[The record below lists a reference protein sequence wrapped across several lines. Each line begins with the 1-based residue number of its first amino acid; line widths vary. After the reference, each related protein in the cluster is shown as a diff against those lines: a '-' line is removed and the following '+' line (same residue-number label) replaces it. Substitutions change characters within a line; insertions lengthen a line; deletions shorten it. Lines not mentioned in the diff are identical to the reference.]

1 MTTDYY
7 LSYDLVNEEIMFTN
21 NADELISPASLTK
34 LMTALLIVD
43 SYNLG
48 DLIEINFP
56 DEYVYEGKVAYLE
69 SGQQMTVESLLEFI
83 LVYSANDACIAASMI
98 VSGGVDEFINL
109 MNNKAVNLGMN
120 NTNFSNPDG
129 LDSDNHFTSLNDLLV
144 LSKEVLKNIELLTI
158 IMKPSFISN
167 IEGSDKVYL
176 NTNKL
181 IEKNY
186 LGLKTGW
193 TNEAGLTFIG
203 INQSNNRDI
212 LTIVNKS
219 TVNDNKDNH
228 FSDTEILYTVSI
240 DTFKNNILLEA
251 NEDVYIIRNGIT
263 SSSIKNNESW
273 IVFGNRYT
281 ENKIFLDDV
290 GVNKIKLKVNE
301 NYHDIKIHKSI
312 NKKIWKF
319 NITKFL
325 NFNANQN
332 T

>member
-1 MTTDYY
+1 
-7 LSYDLVNEEIMFTN
+7 
-21 NADELISPASLTK
+21 
-34 LMTALLIVD
+34 
-43 SYNLG
+43 
-48 DLIEINFP
+48 
-56 DEYVYEGKVAYLE
+56 
-69 SGQQMTVESLLEFI
+69 
-83 LVYSANDACIAASMI
+83 MI
-98 VSGGVDEFINL
+98 VGGDVDKFINL
-109 MNNKAVNLGMN
+109 MNNKAVKLGMN
-120 NTNFSNPDG
+120 NTNFNNPDG
-129 LDSDNHFTSLNDLLV
+129 LDADNHFTSLNDLLI

-240 DTFKNNILLEA
+240 DTFKNNILLEV

-263 SSSIKNNESW
+263 TSSIKSNESW
-273 IVFGNRYT
+273 IIFGNRYT

-290 GVNKIKLKVNE
+290 DVNKIELKVNDSF
-301 NYHDIKIHKSI
+301 HDIKIPKSI

-319 NITKFL
+319 DITKFL

>member
-193 TNEAGLTFIG
+193 TNKAGLTFIG

-263 SSSIKNNESW
+263 TSSIKNNESW

>member
-1 MTTDYY
+1 
-7 LSYDLVNEEIMFTN
+7 
-21 NADELISPASLTK
+21 
-34 LMTALLIVD
+34 
-43 SYNLG
+43 
-48 DLIEINFP
+48 
-56 DEYVYEGKVAYLE
+56 
-69 SGQQMTVESLLEFI
+69 
-83 LVYSANDACIAASMI
+83 
-98 VSGGVDEFINL
+98 
-109 MNNKAVNLGMN
+109 
-120 NTNFSNPDG
+120 
-129 LDSDNHFTSLNDLLV
+129 
-144 LSKEVLKNIELLTI
+144 
-158 IMKPSFISN
+158 MKPSFISD
-167 IEGSDKVYL
+167 IEGNDKVYL

-203 INQSNNRDI
+203 VNQSNNRDI

-240 DTFKNNILLEA
+240 DTFKNNILLET

-263 SSSIKNNESW
+263 TSTIKNNESW

-281 ENKIFLDDV
+281 ENKITLDAVD
-290 GVNKIKLKVNE
+290 VNKIELKVNE
-301 NYHDIKIHKSI
+301 SSHNIKIPKSI

-319 NITKFL
+319 DFTKFL
-325 NFNANQN
+325 YFNANQN